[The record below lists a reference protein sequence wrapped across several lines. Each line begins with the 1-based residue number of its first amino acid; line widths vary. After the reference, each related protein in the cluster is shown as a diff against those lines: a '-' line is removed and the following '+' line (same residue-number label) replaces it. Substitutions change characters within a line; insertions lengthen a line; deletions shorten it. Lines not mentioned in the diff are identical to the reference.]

1 MKRVAEEI
9 WEVHSVLVDLGL
21 PYAIIGGTAVQIW
34 GEPRFTK
41 DLDLTVL
48 APMELLSETIDQILT
63 HLHPRIND
71 AQVFAHRNRVLL
83 VQTSTGYPVDLSF
96 GLPGYEET
104 VIGRAKAQEISSG
117 RYVQFCSP
125 EDLVI
130 HKAVAG
136 RVQDVLDIQSIITR
150 RLNELDLTYIR
161 YWLKMFS
168 EWLETNNANDRFEQ
182 AWRQFGPEA

>member
-104 VIGRAKAQEISSG
+104 VIGRAKYS
-117 RYVQFCSP
+117 V
-125 EDLVI
+125 
-130 HKAVAG
+130 
-136 RVQDVLDIQSIITR
+136 T
-150 RLNELDLTYIR
+150 
-161 YWLKMFS
+161 
-168 EWLETNNANDRFEQ
+168 
-182 AWRQFGPEA
+182 